1 MLWKLR
7 NLSYAIRCCGDV
19 FPPNRLAQASIQV
32 GMVSADRDAG
42 GAVAALIGWRAGFTD
57 ASYCVVVLV
66 DATRITPSDSGRM
79 AEIEGNYSSD

>member
-1 MLWKLR
+1 
-7 NLSYAIRCCGDV
+7 
-19 FPPNRLAQASIQV
+19 
-32 GMVSADRDAG
+32 MVSADRDAG